1 METTK
6 EVIEALIMLREM
18 EMEESRFVL
27 DESIGWVFY
36 PCPNAI
42 EEGLN
47 RSMA

>member
-1 METTK
+1 MDLETY
-6 EVIEALIMLREM
+6 IMFLEA
-18 EMEESRFVL
+18 EMEESRVVL
-27 DESIGWVFY
+27 NENLGWVFY

>member
-1 METTK
+1 
-6 EVIEALIMLREM
+6 
-18 EMEESRFVL
+18 MEEARLVR
-27 DESIGWVFY
+27 DEELGIIFF